1 MEQSHWQA
9 QLGHGHIG
17 NVYAPI
23 VLKPEDIE
31 KLVDQQLLQLKVHYN
46 EQEQNYVNQML
57 LANPIVVERRTSP
70 PLNTVLPTP
79 SPSPSPSPSPGANS
93 GPGAG
98 NEGRDVQ
105 RQRAESCRKSRY
117 NNKIKKAKLRFRHK
131 FVSEQLKKSEGMLN
145 TMREVIAQAERQLLD
160 RGIPATAIERMR
172 NSFGLGLIQSVNK

>member
-1 MEQSHWQA
+1 MEQSHLQT
-9 QLGHGHIG
+9 QLGYG
-17 NVYAPI
+17 NVGNNYAPYAPA
-23 VLKPEDIE
+23 VSKPEDIE

-79 SPSPSPSPSPGANS
+79 TPTPSPGAGFGS
-93 GPGAG
+93 GAG
-98 NEGRDVQ
+98 MEGRDVQ

-160 RGIPATAIERMR
+160 RGIPAAAIERMR
-172 NSFGLGLIQSVNK
+172 STFGLGLIQPMDQ

>member
-1 MEQSHWQA
+1 MEQSHLHT
-9 QLGHGHIG
+9 QLGYSNVG
-17 NVYAPI
+17 NVYAPYAPA
-23 VLKPEDIE
+23 VSKAEDIE

-70 PLNTVLPTP
+70 PLNTMLPTP
-79 SPSPSPSPSPGANS
+79 SPSPEAGSGSGA
-93 GPGAG
+93 
-98 NEGRDVQ
+98 EGRDVQ

-131 FVSEQLKKSEGMLN
+131 FVSEQVKKSERMLS

-160 RGIPATAIERMR
+160 RGIPAAAIERMR
-172 NSFGLGLIQSVNK
+172 SSFGLGLIYPMDQ